1 MRNEWEISVIDII
14 YVHKLLKINY
24 CALDGTIFIVY
35 YWFYENESFNFIKL
49 KRQQLEFLQYRQ

>member
-49 KRQQLEFLQYRQ
+49 KRQ